1 MTIYQEEMQRKA
13 QHYHGKVEYLY
24 LPCERAAIDKSIGRL
39 GAPDAESVSI
49 ILDDFMVDNPEWMRR
64 LREMTSSESIYDIN
78 DLVGAI
84 SNADMQLDKLTAVA
98 EYVENNHPAI
108 IDAVTFGRVQ
118 EELARRSGKPKT
130 KQVGT
135 KTEQGKYSS
144 KYAMTELL
152 VCGECKTP
160 YRRCTWTVKGQKKI
174 VWRCI
179 NRLDF
184 GKKYCHNSPTVEES
198 ILQRAVMRAIME
210 TAQQN
215 LGVLQTLKVHIGMGL
230 QTEQTEDNS
239 MELQIRIAEID
250 AEFKAM
256 LAKISTDTVD
266 AFDEEKAK
274 RLMDEKARLQQ
285 QLGNIRDGQ
294 LKREQTQSRLDDI
307 YTILDGL
314 KNRPMEYDEQIVRQ
328 LLECITVDSK
338 EQITVIFV
346 GGLKVVQPLI
356 D

>member
-1 MTIYQEEMQRKA
+1 MSIKTTTTDDLRRMKGKEGLVLQGCGGDPQEW
-13 QHYHGKVEYLY
+13 
-24 LPCERAAIDKSIGRL
+24 
-39 GAPDAESVSI
+39 
-49 ILDDFMVDNPEWMRR
+49 VDG
-64 LREMTSSESIYDIN
+64 IN
-78 DLVGAI
+78 DL
-84 SNADMQLDKLTAVA
+84 LTK
-98 EYVENNHPAI
+98 EGILLNGSKFENCSVFKHDDLTCILYP
-108 IDAVTFGRVQ
+108 FEG
-118 EELARRSGKPKT
+118 
-130 KQVGT
+130 
-135 KTEQGKYSS
+135 
-144 KYAMTELL
+144 TELNI
-152 VCGECKTP
+152 GKFA
-160 YRRCTWTVKGQKKI
+160 
-174 VWRCI
+174 VWRLATHDNFGGTWLSDYVPNRLGGFEGEIPDEDCDEGMGI

-230 QTEQTEDNS
+230 QSEQTEDNS